1 MFDALLRVCGLP
13 LTGLTKS
20 EGGRVATAKKQ
31 ITDTF
36 PEAGRDADT
45 VKREIER
52 RAARMRAAWGERV
65 SLTPTAISAN
75 WSQFDG
81 PQYGA
86 KKEGAARVS
95 QGITEPEGDWKAL
108 LPELGLQA
116 VNSWAMLER
125 ADKVRVLRKIRN
137 GKEAA

>member
-1 MFDALLRVCGLP
+1 M
-13 LTGLTKS
+13 GLTKS

-36 PEAGRDADT
+36 PEDGRDADT
-45 VKREIER
+45 VTREIER

-65 SLTPTAISAN
+65 SLTPTAIAAN

-86 KKEGAARVS
+86 KKETGRPAVNVIA
-95 QGITEPEGDWKAL
+95 EPSGDWRAVAALLLLPVMPGEQWALLDRSWKVQILKAL
-108 LPELGLQA
+108 KSTEVTP
-116 VNSWAMLER
+116 
-125 ADKVRVLRKIRN
+125 
-137 GKEAA
+137 